1 MKRWLA
7 VVGTGILFI
16 SAGCK
21 KTNTEANSSPA
32 IADASATTAPKTD
45 RDAIAEAIRRHLGE
59 NKGINMAAMD
69 SSVGDIAIN
78 GDQAQANVEF
88 RLKQGGTSMQM
99 IYFLERHAGDWIILR
114 SQPSGGEFSH
124 PPMDQTHSGM
134 ASGQAGTG
142 MPNVKDILKA
152 NPHAGFGNAAA
163 GKPAAGPPPRP
174 SP

>member
-7 VVGTGILFI
+7 VAGMGILFL
-16 SAGCK
+16 SAACK
-21 KTNTEANSSPA
+21 KTNTEANSNPA

-45 RDAIAEAIRRHLGE
+45 RDAIADAIRRHLGE

-69 SSVGDIAIN
+69 SNVGDITIK

-124 PPMDQTHSGM
+124 PPMDQTHSGL
-134 ASGQAGTG
+134 ASGKAGTG
-142 MPNVKDILKA
+142 MPDVRDILKT
-152 NPHAGFGNAAA
+152 NPHAGSGKAA